1 MPAQTLIKTTLPSGK
16 HQCPRRQPHT
26 ATYDAHTH
34 PTECYVQPNRYT
46 DTRYTRLV
54 MKCINTLTRW
64 NRNLYG
70 SVSVRYWGFPHCVR
84 AHNHFDGHVKFKLKS
99 LERWQTRT
107 HLPKARK
114 NTSEKQDETE
124 WQTNKMLE
132 LPRKTWAGQHQLWP
146 KSDVNRI
153 YAQTLVNV

>member
-1 MPAQTLIKTTLPSGK
+1 
-16 HQCPRRQPHT
+16 
-26 ATYDAHTH
+26 
-34 PTECYVQPNRYT
+34 
-46 DTRYTRLV
+46 
-54 MKCINTLTRW
+54 MKCMNTLTRW

-70 SVSVRYWGFPHCVR
+70 SVSVRHWGFPHCVR